1 MDKKT
6 LALLLSLIGIAL
18 LLFGGIVAQFDLY
31 GTWVGVLFG
40 VFGLIVCIGTYL
52 DAKSASEEDNQ

>member
-1 MDKKT
+1 MKNQKM
-6 LALLLSLIGIAL
+6 LLLSLVGISL

-40 VFGLIVCIGTYL
+40 VFGVAVCIGAYL
-52 DAKSASEEDNQ
+52 DAKSDSEEDNQ